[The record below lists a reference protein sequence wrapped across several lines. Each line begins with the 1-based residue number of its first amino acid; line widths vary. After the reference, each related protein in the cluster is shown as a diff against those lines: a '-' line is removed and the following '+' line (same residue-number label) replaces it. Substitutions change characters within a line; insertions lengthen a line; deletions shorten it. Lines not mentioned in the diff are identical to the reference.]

1 MTGSKVFQVWS
12 FEFPYCV
19 FLYKD
24 KPRLGSIL
32 HPRYLDR
39 GIPRNIFRVK
49 LRGSQFVSSF
59 DRSRE
64 ILRVRI
70 TALTQK
76 YCHSWNN
83 TISDIK
89 LGPTGTLIQ
98 LVKVSEK
105 NLIAHRVPVCLDS
118 VSHCY
123 AKSLYCSSSLSISQ
137 SRNHLKLSGGRSI
150 EQNVISSP
158 KKPIPAL
165 PLVLDILDLFTS
177 HSA

>member
-105 NLIAHRVPVCLDS
+105 KLIAHRVPR
-118 VSHCY
+118 
-123 AKSLYCSSSLSISQ
+123 LSRFCIT
-137 SRNHLKLSGGRSI
+137 LLCK
-150 EQNVISSP
+150 V
-158 KKPIPAL
+158 AL
-165 PLVLDILDLFTS
+165 LLLFIINFTV
-177 HSA
+177 

>member
-59 DRSRE
+59 DRRRE

-105 NLIAHRVPVCLDS
+105 NLIAHRVPR
-118 VSHCY
+118 
-123 AKSLYCSSSLSISQ
+123 LSRFCIT
-137 SRNHLKLSGGRSI
+137 LLCK
-150 EQNVISSP
+150 V
-158 KKPIPAL
+158 AL
-165 PLVLDILDLFTS
+165 LLLFIINFTV
-177 HSA
+177 

>member
-64 ILRVRI
+64 ILRIRI

-105 NLIAHRVPVCLDS
+105 KSHCSPSPPS
-118 VSHCY
+118 VSI
-123 AKSLYCSSSLSISQ
+123 LYHIVMQ
-137 SRNHLKLSGGRSI
+137 SRFIAPLHYQFHSLGI
-150 EQNVISSP
+150 ISS
-158 KKPIPAL
+158 
-165 PLVLDILDLFTS
+165 
-177 HSA
+177 